1 MGRSGVKLR
10 RIHIKLYMSNFV
22 RQNFSHP
29 PKFFLSETLFVELHK
44 KLVICF
50 EGTLASL
57 LIDATKTPD
66 SCLD

>member
-1 MGRSGVKLR
+1 
-10 RIHIKLYMSNFV
+10 MSNFV

-29 PKFFLSETLFVELHK
+29 PKFFLSETLFVELPK